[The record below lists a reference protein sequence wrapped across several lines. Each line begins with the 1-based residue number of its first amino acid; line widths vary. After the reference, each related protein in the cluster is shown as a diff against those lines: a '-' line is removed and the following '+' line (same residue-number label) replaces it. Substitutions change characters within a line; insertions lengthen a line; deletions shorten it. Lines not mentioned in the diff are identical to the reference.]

1 MITQEKIKDMKPK
14 NNLFKTFMLKQ
25 IYTTGQEIQN
35 ELNRLYPKEHE
46 NFINDY
52 VDFTDD
58 ERSEEWFIFDIA
70 KLQGFINYIE
80 KQGVEADCNGEQRDY
95 FWEEF
100 STMCERVIKIMQ
112 IHGIDKVNILDK
124 TERKLT
130 LFDANV
136 KDINDFNVRNTN
148 FIEVKNYFCYLPERA
163 KELINKHIEDDNCVN
178 YYTEYTY
185 DVGGKYLLHEAL
197 ESVENALEEDD
208 FESEDGKAFYT
219 ELQAVLKQITCEVI
233 HY

>member
-1 MITQEKIKDMKPK
+1 
-14 NNLFKTFMLKQ
+14 MLKQ

-52 VDFTDD
+52 ADFTSD
-58 ERSEEWFIFDIA
+58 EKDMDWFVFTTER
-70 KLQGFINYIE
+70 LEGYIE
-80 KQGVEADCNGEQRDY
+80 YIHEEMDNGDGGRKDIK
-95 FWEEF
+95 
-100 STMCERVIKIMQ
+100 TMFERVIKIMQ

-163 KELINKHIEDDNCVN
+163 KELINKHIEDDNCAN

-185 DVGGKYLLHEAL
+185 DVGGKYFLHEAL